1 MHACVHA
8 CGRTDHACQHVCM
21 HAITM
26 SAGMCVSDHA
36 CGGGS
41 HVCMFG
47 CMASAGLNFFEGF
60 GSFASL
66 GDVRNLVL
74 ELYNTEVTTA
84 AGEGPTTTKPIPSL
98 PYIGL

>member
-8 CGRTDHACQHVCM
+8 CGTTDHACKHVCM

-41 HVCMFG
+41 HVCMFA
-47 CMASAGLNFFEGF
+47 CMASAGLKFFEGF

-66 GDVRNLVL
+66 GAVRNL
-74 ELYNTEVTTA
+74 E
-84 AGEGPTTTKPIPSL
+84 S
-98 PYIGL
+98 